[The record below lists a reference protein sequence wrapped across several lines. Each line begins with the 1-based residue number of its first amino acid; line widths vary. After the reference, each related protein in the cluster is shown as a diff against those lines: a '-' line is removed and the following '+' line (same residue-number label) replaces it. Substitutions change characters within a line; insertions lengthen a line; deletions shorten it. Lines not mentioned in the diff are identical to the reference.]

1 MLFVKNQYYSLEA
14 SINLDLS
21 YINAVFLFF
30 SSFYFGL
37 ITKENNKI

>member
-21 YINAVFLFF
+21 YINAVFFFIFLIILFWP
-30 SSFYFGL
+30 YY
-37 ITKENNKI
+37 KREQ